1 MQHALCNIFPPQRIY
16 MPNMACTLPASARDA
31 SAINIQRSTLKM
43 KATVWRT
50 MQNDEDYTIML
61 PFLVNIS

>member
-1 MQHALCNIFPPQRIY
+1 
-16 MPNMACTLPASARDA
+16 MACTLPASARDA

-50 MQNDEDYTIML
+50 MQNDEDYTVML